1 MATAYRRP
9 ASHFPGIFLFVLLF
23 LAIFLGF
30 LAWRNWP
37 GLARSGLNPQAEPR
51 AVAARGELSAEEQMN
66 VEIYQEVSPSVVHV
80 TNIEQ
85 HAGLFSLDLQR
96 VAKGTGSG
104 FVWDTDGHI
113 VTNYHVVQGGNAA
126 MVIMADQSSYEAQ
139 NIWADPDMD
148 IAVIFIRAPSSKLQA
163 ALIGTSHD
171 LKVGQLAFA
180 IGNPFGLDHSMTPG
194 IISALGR
201 EINSDTGHTIRGAIQ
216 TSAAINPGNW
226 APLLDSAGR
235 LIGMNTAI
243 ISPSG
248 GFAGVGFAIP
258 VDEINRVVPQL
269 IRHGKVV
276 HPRLGV
282 QIADDQLARQVGV
295 DDGVLVV
302 KVVPNGPAAQAGIRG
317 TQRDPSGH
325 IQLGDIILDIDGQPI
340 HNADEL
346 YAALRKYKVDDM
358 VTLTIMRDGEEKDVK
373 VTLKAL
379 E

>member
-1 MATAYRRP
+1 M
-9 ASHFPGIFLFVLLF
+9 
-23 LAIFLGF
+23 
-30 LAWRNWP
+30 
-37 GLARSGLNPQAEPR
+37 
-51 AVAARGELSAEEQMN
+51 
-66 VEIYQEVSPSVVHV
+66 
-80 TNIEQ
+80 
-85 HAGLFSLDLQR
+85 
-96 VAKGTGSG
+96 
-104 FVWDTDGHI
+104 
-113 VTNYHVVQGGNAA
+113 
-126 MVIMADQSSYEAQ
+126 Q

-148 IAVIFIRAPSSKLQA
+148 IAVILIRAPSSKLRP

-216 TSAAINPGNW
+216 TSAAINPGNSGG
-226 APLLDSAGR
+226 PLLDSAGR

-317 TQRDPSGH
+317 TRRDPSGH

-346 YAALRKYKVDDM
+346 YAALRKYKVDDV
-358 VTLTIMRDGEEKDVK
+358 VTLTIMRDGERKDVK
-373 VTLKAL
+373 VTLKAM